1 MPDESLVMRQ
11 DLVIEFMKLGMDYDT
26 ACTAAEVSPEMKD
39 QFNEDENFVQRKKFA
54 LSQVEL
60 ELLKRLKEASEFACL
75 KGDTKAIERRLELL
89 RPDRYAKT
97 SKVAHSL
104 SAGSGTPKGFSIS
117 FVTNNSQP
125 CEEED
130 PDFVNEG

>member
-1 MPDESLVMRQ
+1 MTDDSLRQRQ

-39 QFNEDENFVQRKKFA
+39 AFAEDSEFQERKKFA
-54 LSQVEL
+54 LSQIEL
-60 ELLKRLKEASEFACL
+60 ELLKRLQKASEFSAL
-75 KGDTKAIERRLELL
+75 KGDTRPTERLLEII

-97 SKVAHSL
+97 SKVQHTLNTQNA
-104 SAGSGTPKGFSIS
+104 PKGFNIS
-117 FVTNNSQP
+117 FVTNSEQP

-130 PDFVNEG
+130 PEFVKAEE